1 MLILTLFEPS
11 RCTYLCVAYTIFM
24 LRELA
29 CVIFSLLLWTCYILN
44 SRIWWLAA
52 NAMVAKLRSVQCKR
66 YFSTRADKNCCNEK
80 FVSVSD
86 DNEFQL
92 IHTLCCLSLSLFV
105 MLSVFIAL
113 KHSTLNVSYLKQQQR
128 RGKKPNSNESHR
140 FFNRVSQF
148 SNSNSIQSGLFLS
161 LPFSW
166 LCAQFLFR

>member
-1 MLILTLFEPS
+1 
-11 RCTYLCVAYTIFM
+11 
-24 LRELA
+24 
-29 CVIFSLLLWTCYILN
+29 
-44 SRIWWLAA
+44 
-52 NAMVAKLRSVQCKR
+52 MVAKLRSVQCKR

-128 RGKKPNSNESHR
+128 RGKKTEFERITPLFQSCFSILELDSVWTLFVASFLLAVRSISISVVSFFLTIFFCSLLPLSR
-140 FFNRVSQF
+140 FCL
-148 SNSNSIQSGLFLS
+148 LFFLHDR
-161 LPFSW
+161 
-166 LCAQFLFR
+166 LCSTLYL